1 MNELDRKCL
10 TIALTVTLCITLIL
24 LLLSTIK
31 VNPCKHPYQK
41 VCIKHHTETRLVP
54 MPRASGLPGVAI
66 GRTVTMVP
74 RVIKICDQYETRLKE
89 GCTALSK

>member
-10 TIALTVTLCITLIL
+10 TIALTVTLCITVIL

-31 VNPCKHPYQK
+31 FNPCKHPYQQ
-41 VCIKHHTETRLVP
+41 VCIKHHTEVRLVP
-54 MPRASGLPGVAI
+54 MPRTSGLPGVAI

-74 RVIKICDQYETRLKE
+74 RVIKVCDQYETQLKE
-89 GCTALSK
+89 GCNAN